1 MNNKTIGL
9 LALLG
14 GGAYFLLRSNVLQG
28 QRLYN
33 TPYGQ
38 LPESQLS
45 QYGYVNIAGNW
56 YPQQVVSNAGSTL
69 GFTGTVQQ
77 GSTDWITLVNY
88 LLNTGLQ
95 LYTTISS
102 EICNDQKKT
111 DLKNQIFAKYQSTVS
126 IDYDPNF
133 PYTQIQ
139 LDSYN
144 CSQLNKILSTGSL

>member
-1 MNNKTIGL
+1 MDTKTIGL
-9 LALLG
+9 IALALG
-14 GGAYFLLRSNVLQG
+14 GGYFFLNANRQ
-28 QRLYN
+28 QTLYN

-38 LPESQLS
+38 LPASQLP
-45 QYGYVNIAGNW
+45 QYGYVNINGLW
-56 YPQQVVSNAGSTL
+56 YPQNVVNDAGQTL

-77 GSTDWITLVNY
+77 GTNQWITLVNY
-88 LLNTGLQ
+88 LLNTGLN

-102 EICNDQKKT
+102 ELCNDQKKT

-133 PYTQIQ
+133 PYTQAQ
-139 LDSYN
+139 LDTYN